1 MCLGIFFLFSLPDIF
16 FMLADRQAEKIIK
29 MESIYEE
36 EKLAYESIASDNKN
50 SYIKMV
56 MQR

>member
-1 MCLGIFFLFSLPDIF
+1 
-16 FMLADRQAEKIIK
+16 MLADRQVEKIIK